1 LQKTLLKLILPE
13 GDCFFS
19 SAEPS
24 HHKGEGLCTEVICLS
39 SPCSTSPNML
49 DLANMSDLRL
59 FAELVM
65 PFALTT
71 TETVYAG
78 AGVHL

>member
-1 LQKTLLKLILPE
+1 
-13 GDCFFS
+13 
-19 SAEPS
+19 
-24 HHKGEGLCTEVICLS
+24 
-39 SPCSTSPNML
+39 ML